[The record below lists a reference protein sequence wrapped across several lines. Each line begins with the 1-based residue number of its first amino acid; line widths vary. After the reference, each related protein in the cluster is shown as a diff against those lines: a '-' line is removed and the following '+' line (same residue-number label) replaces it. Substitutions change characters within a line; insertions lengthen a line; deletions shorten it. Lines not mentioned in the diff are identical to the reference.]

1 MSRKRIYDDSLNASG
16 LGTSPGVP
24 INGISQ
30 PYYEDSYSDSPGAKR
45 SMPPNLTYSS
55 TEAYGQ
61 SSRAPVDSWVSGY
74 DPYSYM
80 THQSSGMEYERYD
93 SNRASLPSSRHGD
106 YNSYGTGKRKLTC
119 EQPLPSLPTQG
130 NNKFGLGL
138 DRYGYEQ
145 PGVLMKEFQETVD
158 EMKEEI
164 AFLKR
169 HPEVSKRIPHAMRI
183 LEKGML

>member
-1 MSRKRIYDDSLNASG
+1 MDSFDRSQMSRKRTYDDPLNATG

-24 INGISQ
+24 INGVPQ
-30 PYYEDSYSDSPGAKR
+30 AYYEDSYSDSPGAKR
-45 SMPPNLTYSS
+45 PMPPNLGYSS

-61 SSRAPVDSWVSGY
+61 SSRAAADSWNSGY
-74 DPYSYM
+74 DPYSYLP
-80 THQSSGMEYERYD
+80 HQSGGMEYERYD
-93 SNRASLPSSRHGD
+93 SSRVPGTSGRPGS
-106 YNSYGTGKRKLTC
+106 YNSYGIGKHKLTC
-119 EQPLPSLPTQG
+119 EQPLPSLPTQV
-130 NNKFGLGL
+130 NSKFGLGL

-169 HPEVSKRIPHAMRI
+169 HPEVSKRIPHAI
-183 LEKGML
+183 